1 MQHTCPNTVCPSRK
15 MIVSSANGLFVSFAC
30 ITTESKVY
38 IEGHLVWS
46 DTMGL

>member
-1 MQHTCPNTVCPSRK
+1 

-38 IEGHLVWS
+38 IEGHL
-46 DTMGL
+46 